1 MHLKER
7 EFAELKGKI
16 QKMGILVEDAVR
28 NSVISLLERDVEH
41 AQKIKEGDAL
51 INTFDNEL
59 DEYCIKLIAL
69 RQPVAKDLRLITTAM
84 KITTDLERIADNAAN
99 IANRTI
105 ELADERYIAVHVSF
119 PVLRDITCGM
129 VRDSVGSF
137 IKEETSLAFDVMS
150 RDKEVDAINEKVLH
164 DLITMMLHDCDS
176 AIPATKLSYISR
188 YLERIGDHAT
198 NIAEMVIYMT
208 EGEMIRHRA
217 DKDAFNI
224 NALKR

>member
-1 MHLKER
+1 MYLKES

-16 QKMGILVEDAVR
+16 QQMGVLVEDAVR

-41 AQKIKEGDAL
+41 AKKIRDGDVI

-99 IANRTI
+99 IANRTV
-105 ELADERYIAVHVSF
+105 ELAEERYIAAHISF
-119 PVLRDITCGM
+119 PILRDITCGM
-129 VRDSVGSF
+129 VRDAVESF
-137 IKEETSLAFDVMS
+137 VKEDKSLAFDVMS
-150 RDKEVDAINEKVLH
+150 RDKEVDTINEKVLH
-164 DLITMMLHDCDS
+164 DLITMMLNDCDS
-176 AIPATKLSYISR
+176 SIPVTKLSYISR

-198 NIAEMVIYMT
+198 NIAEMVIYMI
-208 EGEMIRHRA
+208 EGQMIKHKA
-217 DKDAFNI
+217 DKDSFNI
-224 NALKR
+224 NALNQ